1 MGKKC
6 KKDDACALFVYL
18 EMMRLGA
25 TNDGGVC
32 DSVSWYEGLLK
43 IELPLIIAYDI
54 ISHKNRA

>member
-1 MGKKC
+1 MHVLC
-6 KKDDACALFVYL
+6 LSTL